1 MVTKMSKLEEAKGI
15 LSAIGMPRAQT
26 NDRSAYVLLA
36 LSNIKERTPW
46 SKATGQEMRIVDM
59 MSFMLTH
66 YKKEYKPNTRETI
79 RKDTIHQFVDA
90 AVAERNTSSADRP
103 TNSPN
108 YCYCLSSEMLELI
121 RTYGTRKWQAQ
132 LRDFISEKGTL
143 IVQYKQ
149 QRDLV
154 RVPVVV
160 NGQEFNFSAGEHNTL
175 QKAIIEEFAPR
186 FASGAEVLYIGDTE
200 NKDLVKNRE
209 VLEKLGIEIT
219 DHDKLPDVI
228 LYFTQKGW
236 LFFIEAVTSVGPISV
251 KRRQEIE
258 QMTANCKIGRIFV
271 TAFPDN
277 RVFKRFI
284 DQLAWETEVWI
295 ADSPDHMIHFNG
307 DMFIGPR

>member
-1 MVTKMSKLEEAKGI
+1 MSKLEEAKGI

-26 NDRSAYVLLA
+26 NDRSAYVLLS
-36 LSNIKERTPW
+36 LSNLEEDTPW
-46 SKATGQEMRIVDM
+46 EKATRPEMRIVDM
-59 MSFMLTH
+59 MNFMQT
-66 YKKEYKPNTRETI
+66 YYGKEYKPNTRETI

-90 AVAERNTSSADRP
+90 AVAERNTDSADRP

-108 YCYCLSSEMLELI
+108 YCYCLTSEMLKLVQS
-121 RTYGTRKWQAQ
+121 YGSRKWQAQ
-132 LRDFISEKGTL
+132 LKHFISEKGTL
-143 IVQYKQ
+143 MELYRQ

-160 NGQEFNFSAGEHNTL
+160 NGQVFNFSAGDHNTL
-175 QKAIIEEFAPR
+175 QKAVIEEFAPR
-186 FASGAEVLYIGDTE
+186 FARGAEILYIGDTE
-200 NKDLVKNRE
+200 TKDLVKNRE
-209 VLEKLGIEIT
+209 VLGFLGVEIT
-219 DHDKLPDVI
+219 DHDKLPDII
-228 LYFTQKGW
+228 LYYAEKEW

-251 KRRQEIE
+251 KRKQELE
-258 QMTANCKIGRIFV
+258 QMTICCKAGRVFV

-295 ADSPDHMIHFNG
+295 SDNPDHMIHFNG